1 MRGLVSHEFLER
13 FPERIEHVHMH
24 DNRGGRS
31 HLDDVHLPPG
41 EGIIE
46 FDSIFRKLRRI
57 GYTGRVTLELK
68 TEEIRGCLSSVRGI
82 INGDK
87 DRASEV

>member
-1 MRGLVSHEFLER
+1 
-13 FPERIEHVHMH
+13 MH

-82 INGDK
+82 INGNK